1 MSADKQDNSSV
12 SSDSG
17 KLDSP
22 LPDLAIAQNL
32 IANKEFS
39 QAETLIRDAI
49 KREPKNALAMRLL
62 GDLAVQLNRT
72 DDASKIFELCLSLDS
87 DYHLAREN
95 YIAVLL
101 QQQRLDKALDQSE
114 KLLKVEPNR
123 PNFLLLKATILMRK
137 LDFLEAKRIYHK
149 VFSHF
154 PEDVDA
160 QMRYGHLMKTL
171 GDTDNAVKAYRR
183 VIALRPGDGEAYWSL
198 ANLKTFK
205 FNNEDIALMQ
215 DQLPCSETDDDF
227 SKIAFSLGKA
237 LEDNK
242 FYNQSFAFYEKGN
255 DKRSLTQKYDAD
267 DFEKRIESQITTFSH
282 EYFEAIKGSGCANDD
297 PIFIVGLPRSGSTLI
312 EQILS
317 SHSQVEGTSELP
329 DIPAISRQL
338 DIIGRN
344 SGKSSYPSVLKDISK
359 GKMQEIGNSY
369 LDSTRIQRKDSPF
382 FIDKM
387 PNNFEHI
394 GLIHAILPKAKIID
408 VRRHPMACCFSGYKQ
423 FFAKGQTFTYQLKDA
438 GHYYRHYIELMKHWE
453 KVLPSRILRVQY
465 EDIVADSE
473 IQIRRVL
480 DYCGL
485 PFEEQCLRFYET
497 DRAIRTPSSEQV
509 RLPIYNSSVEHWRN
523 YESFLAPLKSTLSD
537 ALDDYEKWDETG
549 QVAKPSSSN
558 LNTVLTN

>member
-1 MSADKQDNSSV
+1 MSADKQDIFSGSS
-12 SSDSG
+12 G
-17 KLDSP
+17 NNKLNKP
-22 LPDLAIAQNL
+22 LPDLARAQNL
-32 IANKEFS
+32 IATKEFS
-39 QAETLIRDAI
+39 EAETLIRDLL
-49 KREPKNALAMRLL
+49 KNDPNNVLAMRLL
-62 GDLAVQLNRT
+62 GDLAVQLNRI
-72 DDASKIFELCLSLDS
+72 DDAVKIFQLCLSLDS

-101 QQQRLDKALDQSE
+101 QQQRFDTALEQSE
-114 KLLKVEPNR
+114 RLLKVDPDR

-137 LDFLEAKRIYHK
+137 LDFSEAKLLYHR

-154 PEDVDA
+154 PDDVNA

-183 VIALRPGDGEAYWSL
+183 VIALRPDFGEAYWSL

-205 FNNEDIALMQ
+205 FGNNEIALMQ
-215 DQLPCSETDDDF
+215 DQLPLSETDDDF

-237 LEDNK
+237 LEDDQS
-242 FYNQSFAFYEKGN
+242 YDQSFAFYKKGN
-255 DKRSLTQKYDAD
+255 DKRSLAHKYDAD
-267 DFEKRIESQITTFSH
+267 NFEQRIESQIATFSSDYLKAL
-282 EYFEAIKGSGCANDD
+282 EGSGCTNDD

-329 DIPAISRQL
+329 DISAISRQL
-338 DIIGRN
+338 DLIGRK
-344 SGKSSYPSVLKDISK
+344 SGQSTYPSVLKDIPMA
-359 GKMQEIGNSY
+359 KMQEIGTSY
-369 LDSTRIQRKDSPF
+369 LDSTRIQRKDAPF

-408 VRRHPMACCFSGYKQ
+408 ARRHPMACCFSGYKQ
-423 FFAKGQTFTYQLKDA
+423 FFAKGQTFSYQLEHA
-438 GHYYRHYIELMKHWE
+438 GHYYRHYIRLMKHWE

-465 EDIVADSE
+465 EDMVADSE
-473 IQIRRVL
+473 TQIGRVL

-509 RLPIYNSSVEHWRN
+509 RQPIYNAGVEQWRN
-523 YESFLAPLKSTLSD
+523 YESFLTPLETALGDVLENYKSYGCGD
-537 ALDDYEKWDETG
+537 
-549 QVAKPSSSN
+549 
-558 LNTVLTN
+558 